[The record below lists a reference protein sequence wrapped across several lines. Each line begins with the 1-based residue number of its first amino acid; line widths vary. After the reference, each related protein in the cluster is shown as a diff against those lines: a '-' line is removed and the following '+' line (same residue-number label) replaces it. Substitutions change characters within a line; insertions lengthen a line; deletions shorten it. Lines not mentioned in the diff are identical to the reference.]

1 LMFSVYLTSR
11 RLTKPLSH
19 MATVAESIARGDLAP
34 PVEAQGEDEIGR
46 LAASFERMRQRL
58 KARLDEMD
66 LLLQVRQQLAS
77 SFQLRQVMPPIL
89 AAVRRLTLADMVRVV
104 LLPVRGSGEEQEDYQ
119 AGEDPGNWAVLD
131 EQILD
136 LCRDQGQFVLENPSR
151 ARAVLD
157 LASTT
162 VSLESLLGLPIM
174 QEDSF
179 VGSLWLGHRAPHAYS
194 ANDIHLLTILAGQ
207 LGDSVASARLFQLAE
222 QERSRLAAVLEA
234 TPDGVIVIDHNGLIS
249 LANPSVEVVLRG
261 TASQA
266 VGKPAT
272 DWLASSELEDL
283 LLHGPDDPRAA
294 EIQLEGGRVYFASAS
309 NIHTGGTDAKG
320 RVCVLWEITHYKKL
334 DTLKSELVSTV
345 SHDLRAPLTLMRGYA
360 TVLPMVGAM
369 NDQQREFVA
378 KILDSI
384 DQMSRLVDN
393 VLDLGRIEA
402 EVGLKLEI
410 VPVQDVIREVI
421 DAFRPQA
428 VNKRINLEAVIEE
441 GNQPIEADATLLRQ
455 SIANLVDNAI
465 KYTPQEGRV
474 TVRAFQTED
483 RQIIRVEDTG
493 IGVAPADQARLFERF
508 YRARRAET
516 LQERGSGLGLAI
528 VKSVVEQHGGKV
540 SVESELG
547 VGSSFIL
554 ELPMHQPERQVG
566 DST

>member
-1 LMFSVYLTSR
+1 
-11 RLTKPLSH
+11 
-19 MATVAESIARGDLAP
+19 
-34 PVEAQGEDEIGR
+34 
-46 LAASFERMRQRL
+46 
-58 KARLDEMD
+58 
-66 LLLQVRQQLAS
+66 
-77 SFQLRQVMPPIL
+77 
-89 AAVRRLTLADMVRVV
+89 
-104 LLPVRGSGEEQEDYQ
+104 
-119 AGEDPGNWAVLD
+119 
-131 EQILD
+131 
-136 LCRDQGQFVLENPSR
+136 
-151 ARAVLD
+151 
-157 LASTT
+157 
-162 VSLESLLGLPIM
+162 
-174 QEDSF
+174 
-179 VGSLWLGHRAPHAYS
+179 
-194 ANDIHLLTILAGQ
+194 
-207 LGDSVASARLFQLAE
+207 
-222 QERSRLAAVLEA
+222 
-234 TPDGVIVIDHNGLIS
+234 LIS

-261 TASQA
+261 AAGQA
-266 VGKPAT
+266 VGKPAA
-272 DWLASSELEDL
+272 DWLASSELEGL
-283 LLHGPDDPRAA
+283 LLHGPDDPRTA

-334 DTLKSELVSTV
+334 DMLKSELVSTV

-369 NDQQREFVA
+369 NEQQREFMA

-393 VLDLGRIEA
+393 LLDLGRIEA
-402 EVGLKLEI
+402 EVGLNLEI
-410 VPVQDVIREVI
+410 VAVEDVIREVV

-428 VNKRINLEAVIEE
+428 VNKRINLEGVIEE

-493 IGVAPADQARLFERF
+493 IGIAPADQARLFERF
-508 YRARRAET
+508 FRARRAET

-528 VKSVVEQHGGKV
+528 VKSVAEQHGGKV

-554 ELPMHQPERQVG
+554 DLPRHQPEI
-566 DST
+566 